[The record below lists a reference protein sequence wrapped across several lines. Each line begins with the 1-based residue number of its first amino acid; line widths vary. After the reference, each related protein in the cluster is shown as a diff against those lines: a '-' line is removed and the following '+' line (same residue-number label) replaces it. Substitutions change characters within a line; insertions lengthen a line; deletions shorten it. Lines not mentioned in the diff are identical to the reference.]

1 MVLRFTRRARKGVDH
16 VSNGFL
22 YVHFFGTGYQELVF
36 DSHEAA
42 ARFAS
47 ANGCELRR

>member
-22 YVHFFGTGYQELVF
+22 YVHFFGTGYQPL
-36 DSHEAA
+36 DSRAQTAA
-42 ARFAS
+42 S
-47 ANGCELRR
+47 